1 MNPDLETRHLLDL
14 MPASGRML
22 TRIVSKPE
30 QAIAIDAP
38 FPLPWK
44 PYRPIYINFD
54 LWQRLS
60 RPERDLLLL
69 RAVSWVCSIRWFKP
83 DIYQGLTAVGL
94 AGTVVEAL
102 QGDAVGI
109 VAAGSLTAI
118 AALQVWRTNR
128 KLQLHLEADELA
140 IRVAGR
146 RGYSEAEAASHLLS
160 AIDAAAE
167 IEGRTSLSF
176 IELIRSQNLRAIA
189 NLSPVGIPDTVR
201 QER

>member
-60 RPERDLLLL
+60 RQERDLLLL

-94 AGTVVEAL
+94 AGTVVEVL

-160 AIDAAAE
+160 AIEAVAE
-167 IEGRTSLSF
+167 MEGRTSLSF
-176 IELIRSQNLRAIA
+176 MELIRSQNLRAIA
-189 NLSPVGIPDTVR
+189 NLSPVGIPETVR